1 MYLLEPDL
9 FNTINFVSSGVHTIS
24 RQLISL
30 PNCFF
35 HFMLNTDIVCLDFY
49 YFVLFRGVIGEEVCF
64 RPILLSRCVMG
75 EEVYVFGLS
84 FCPLV
89 SWGRKFVF
97 ACPVVSWGGHFVFD
111 LSCFVV
117 SWRRYFVSGLSSCPV
132 VSWRRHFVF
141 GLSFCPVVSW
151 RRHFVFGLSSCP
163 RSLYPQLLLH
173 FGWEF
178 LTIDLNY
185 SWSDIFWRSYCPFTL
200 KIFHQKV
207 FFTYKSSWNLNGNS
221 WKLGMLAYYY
231 IKIWL
236 SLHHFDWI
244 IFAGE

>member
-35 HFMLNTDIVCLDFY
+35 HFMLNTDIVLSGFL
-49 YFVLFRGVIGEEVCF
+49 LFCIVPLCHWGGSLFSACSSVPWCHG
-64 RPILLSRCVMG
+64 G
-75 EEVYVFGLS
+75 GGGVYVFGLS

-97 ACPVVSWGGHFVFD
+97 ACPVVSWGRHFVFD

-185 SWSDIFWRSYCPFTL
+185 SWSDIF
-200 KIFHQKV
+200 
-207 FFTYKSSWNLNGNS
+207 
-221 WKLGMLAYYY
+221 
-231 IKIWL
+231 
-236 SLHHFDWI
+236 
-244 IFAGE
+244 

>member
-35 HFMLNTDIVCLDFY
+35 HFMLNTDIVLSGFY
-49 YFVLFRGVIGEEVCF
+49 YVVLFHGVIGEEVCFRPVLLSRGVIGEEVCF
-64 RPILLSRCVMG
+64 RPVLLSRGVMG
-75 EEVYVFGLS
+75 EEVYVFALS

-97 ACPVVSWGGHFVFD
+97 ACPVVSWGRHFVFD

-185 SWSDIFWRSYCPFTL
+185 SWSDIF
-200 KIFHQKV
+200 
-207 FFTYKSSWNLNGNS
+207 
-221 WKLGMLAYYY
+221 
-231 IKIWL
+231 
-236 SLHHFDWI
+236 
-244 IFAGE
+244 

>member
-84 FCPLV
+84 LSLGVMGEEVCFRLSRGVVGGAFCFRPVLFRGV
-89 SWGRKFVF
+89 MEEIFCIWPVLLSRGVMEKAFCFRPVLLSCGVVEEAFCFWPVLLSQKFVSTTPPTF
-97 ACPVVSWGGHFVFD
+97 WLGIPN
-111 LSCFVV
+111 
-117 SWRRYFVSGLSSCPV
+117 Y
-132 VSWRRHFVF
+132 
-141 GLSFCPVVSW
+141 
-151 RRHFVFGLSSCP
+151 
-163 RSLYPQLLLH
+163 RS
-173 FGWEF
+173 
-178 LTIDLNY
+178 
-185 SWSDIFWRSYCPFTL
+185 
-200 KIFHQKV
+200 
-207 FFTYKSSWNLNGNS
+207 
-221 WKLGMLAYYY
+221 
-231 IKIWL
+231 
-236 SLHHFDWI
+236 
-244 IFAGE
+244 